1 MVKEQRFG
9 LYWIEGRYP
18 QCQRNEIIY
27 LTSYRLNRHVALK
40 ILKAKYYRSTK
51 SIYKVKVLQY
61 LKTSDL
67 THSGRMFG
75 IDLLDSFSHLGPHGT
90 HICMV
95 LEPMHQDLAILSRRS
110 HDRKIPLVIVKEIAK
125 QMLLALDYLHTS
137 CNIVHTGR
145 NRSVHICSSQ
155 IGRLL
160 TFDRYSTS
168 KYSCVTP

>member
-1 MVKEQRFG
+1 MDLVKEQRFG
-9 LYWIEGRYP
+9 LYWIGGKYLH
-18 QCQRNEIIY
+18 CQRYGIIY
-27 LTSYRLNRHVALK
+27 LTSFRLNRHVALK
-40 ILKAKYYRSTK
+40 ILKAKYYHSTK

-67 THSGRMFG
+67 THSGRMYG
-75 IDLLDSFSHLGPHGT
+75 LDLLDSFSHLGPHGT

-95 LEPMHQDLAILSRRS
+95 FEPMHQDLATLSRRS

-145 NRSVHICSSQ
+145 NRSAAPQ
-155 IGRLL
+155 LG
-160 TFDRYSTS
+160 TY
-168 KYSCVTP
+168 